1 MKQCLDEKIALS
13 SAMANRILDET
24 IERWNVLASRIAD
37 LTSRHRME
45 LEEKNGTIANL
56 QVKEFEGIMWF
67 VNEKLWTKM
76 IKITRWVDV
85 T

>member
-13 SAMANRILDET
+13 SAMAATNRILDET
-24 IERWNVLASRIAD
+24 IERCNVLESRIAD

-56 QVKEFEGIMWF
+56 QVKEFEGIM
-67 VNEKLWTKM
+67 
-76 IKITRWVDV
+76 
-85 T
+85 